1 MLLDANMQDRSRLL
15 KLARMAASA
24 LGTMMVVVALL
35 ADWIGLDS
43 SDQLSRGEI
52 LLLMAG
58 LTVLLLGI
66 FGRRFV
72 AGYRATAII
81 LLNTLVLCAVLELA
95 SIAISTLNRNTYR
108 PPRFQERLE
117 QLLSRQSGDQAY
129 WQEHSFAVRQNYHPY
144 VLWRS
149 APFHGNLINVD
160 KEGWRVTPDNR
171 CGGECYQVFLFGGS
185 AMWGWGA
192 PDSRTIPAF
201 LQSELARMTTQPICV
216 RNFAQNAF
224 VSTQSLIEFTLQ
236 LQRGNVPNLAIFYD
250 GINDIFAAYQSGEA
264 GVHQQLAQIANSI
277 EGRENPLL
285 KWLKDSEF
293 FSVLE
298 SRRRRMV
305 AVAQMMEESG
315 TNAGSNQLVDSVAN
329 VYLSNYRI
337 VGALAKEYGFS
348 YIFFWQPHI
357 STDPRRL
364 TKEESTIK
372 DSIDQNLALLCRSVY
387 RRVEEAARREQNLCY
402 LGNVFQGH
410 ESTIWMDPWGHLVPN
425 GNQIVARAISK
436 CLEKRVL
443 ALASRE

>member
-1 MLLDANMQDRSRLL
+1 
-15 KLARMAASA
+15 
-24 LGTMMVVVALL
+24 
-35 ADWIGLDS
+35 
-43 SDQLSRGEI
+43 
-52 LLLMAG
+52 
-58 LTVLLLGI
+58 
-66 FGRRFV
+66 
-72 AGYRATAII
+72 
-81 LLNTLVLCAVLELA
+81 
-95 SIAISTLNRNTYR
+95 
-108 PPRFQERLE
+108 
-117 QLLSRQSGDQAY
+117 
-129 WQEHSFAVRQNYHPY
+129 
-144 VLWRS
+144 
-149 APFHGNLINVD
+149 
-160 KEGWRVTPDNR
+160 
-171 CGGECYQVFLFGGS
+171 
-185 AMWGWGA
+185 
-192 PDSRTIPAF
+192 
-201 LQSELARMTTQPICV
+201 MTTQPICV

-250 GINDIFAAYQSGEA
+250 GINDIFAAYQSGQA

-410 ESTIWMDPWGHLVPN
+410 ESTIWMDAWGHLVPE